1 MSSKSE
7 EPTSDSTTASA
18 APQQPAE
25 NEAKRRVPLPA
36 GPEAKRIKKEPPAIT
51 TSVETVAVAPGT
63 AVPANGQQLAVK
75 LETPSVASVPSA
87 TVAAN
92 PTLAGTPGTAIQCKE
107 EPASTAAVATTEKLV
122 AAKPTTGS
130 GSGSGGPESGQ
141 IAAAYPGATIGTR
154 VSPDLV
160 KTKVVLG
167 SSANDPVE
175 EGGNAELTASA
186 AAAATTA
193 SAEPVAAA
201 VAASTPPAAPQ
212 AQPPLKAL
220 KMSHLRTKYTSELEY
235 MLREFR
241 KLERQLLGAKG
252 ATQIEESAGSRERRE
267 KLHSFILHLEDT
279 IRQIE
284 LGCKLEAEGKNTVH
298 VGVAGPD
305 QHGNSTASTD
315 ATAQARAK
323 RNRADSSALSDLT
336 QEKEEEENVQKLEEH
351 ILANLL
357 PVKVRLKKQLA
368 AQQGATKNPAGMP
381 AMRRGSLPAEGD
393 RGKGTFAA
401 AAEQRRK
408 EAEALAAQ
416 QHMPAEPVHP
426 DNTHF
431 GKPLGRRGSSLTQKL
446 HGQTLGSKGRPH
458 GHGVGFSKPATEE
471 PTDGASRNIMY
482 AGVAPGSKQVASG
495 VAVASSVHKMVIDNP
510 HQQHTAAD
518 SSRTHAAKSESVPQ
532 AATAATPQKTTV
544 ASIGTIATKAP
555 APAKVRVV
563 QYPKSAASKPAQ
575 RPSNHIVTSPQG
587 GLPEII
593 SSATTKALKEKLDDP
608 TLPDDERRKL
618 RRKLK
623 KKLLLRRAKRREFER
638 HRQAALQ
645 HSAQVAPKAG
655 AGRKKSMGGKVNGK
669 KRGPRSVEYIC
680 ALCSEAYS
688 SVCEYNPWWALAQH
702 ECPKCRKNQVS
713 LRNPCDQEQ
722 KTIRLGK
729 LS

>member
-1 MSSKSE
+1 MSGKSE
-7 EPTSDSTTASA
+7 EVSSGAASVSV
-18 APQQPAE
+18 APRQESGE
-25 NEAKRRVPLPA
+25 NEAKRRVSLSV
-36 GPEAKRIKKEPPAIT
+36 GPEAKRMKKEPPAT
-51 TSVETVAVAPGT
+51 ATAAEATPG
-63 AVPANGQQLAVK
+63 AGPANDQQLAVK
-75 LETPSVASVPSA
+75 PEAPSVAAVPA
-87 TVAAN
+87 TTVAAKSP
-92 PTLAGTPGTAIQCKE
+92 PTETPGTAIQCKQ
-107 EPASTAAVATTEKLV
+107 EPLSTAAVTTTERLV
-122 AAKPTTGS
+122 ATKPTTDKGS
-130 GSGSGGPESGQ
+130 GDGGLDIGQ
-141 IAAAYPGATIGTR
+141 IAAAHPPATIGTR

-160 KTKVVLG
+160 RTKVVLG
-167 SSANDPVE
+167 TSASDPVE
-175 EGGNAELTASA
+175 EKKNAELAV
-186 AAAATTA
+186 AAATA
-193 SAEPVAAA
+193 VSAKSLQAAA
-201 VAASTPPAAPQ
+201 NAAAGSIASGAPP

-267 KLHSFILHLEDT
+267 KLHSFIIHLEDT

-284 LGCKLEAEGKNTVH
+284 LGCKLEAEGKSTVS

-305 QHGNSTASTD
+305 QQGNTAASSD
-315 ATAQARAK
+315 AAAQAQAK
-323 RNRADSSALSDLT
+323 RNRADSSALSNLT

-381 AMRRGSLPAEGD
+381 AMRRGSLLPAESD

-401 AAEQRRK
+401 AAEQRRR

-416 QHMPAEPVHP
+416 QHVPAEPVHP

-458 GHGVGFSKPATEE
+458 GHGVGLSKPATEE
-471 PTDGASRNIMY
+471 PVDGTSRNIIY

-495 VAVASSVHKMVIDNP
+495 VAVASSVHKMVTDTP
-510 HQQHTAAD
+510 HLQNTAAD
-518 SSRTHAAKSESVPQ
+518 SSRTHAAKSEPVAK
-532 AATAATPQKTTV
+532 AATAVTPQKTTE
-544 ASIGTIATKAP
+544 ASIGTTATKLHASQ
-555 APAKVRVV
+555 KVKVL
-563 QYPKSAASKPAQ
+563 QYPKTAASKPAP
-575 RPSNHIVTSPQG
+575 RPANHNIKALHG
-587 GLPEII
+587 IPEIVP
-593 SSATTKALKEKLDDP
+593 SVTTKAIKQKLDDP
-608 TLPDDERRKL
+608 TLTDDERKKL

-638 HRQAALQ
+638 QRQAALQ

-655 AGRKKSMGGKVNGK
+655 VGRKKSMGGKVNGK
-669 KRGPRSVEYIC
+669 KRGPRTVEYIC

-688 SVCEYNPWWALAQH
+688 SVCDYNPWWALAQH

-713 LRNPCDQEQ
+713 LRRPRDQ
-722 KTIRLGK
+722 I
-729 LS
+729 